1 MQPTKISLENFLSYG
16 KEDIDLTGINIA
28 ALIGENGAGKSS
40 LLDSLT
46 WALYGEGRYKDID
59 HYIRQG
65 QEQATNE
72 LQFLLNSELYRII
85 RGRSNKGRGKSTLEL
100 AKMNGADWIPL
111 SGTTI
116 RETEQMIRDLLRM
129 DYDTFVSSCFILQG
143 QSDRLCSAG
152 PTERKKILA
161 QILGLDI
168 YEKLQEAAKARVKE
182 HKEKAAIIKAKI
194 EGLDVELTGK
204 ADIRSQEETLRDNLR
219 EIEQQIFNMQID
231 LEELEKKKGELQF
244 KFSKLDDLRERKS
257 ALDREIQEINTF
269 LAGVAEKEKDAG
281 KREEFEKQLASISD
295 EIISLESELKTAEA
309 DLTKWQVQAGRYDDI
324 QNTVQRLDREI
335 RQSETQLQTLEEKR
349 KRLQQ
354 IVDRKEQIRAKGKE
368 LDQVKADLAE
378 MDSKAI
384 QERELQQKLNGAEK
398 ALTEWKNHNEKQIL
412 QLDSQR
418 KEAQKKMAI
427 LDQVN
432 CDRADCLFLKDAFQA
447 SELFSQCS
455 NKIAE
460 LVSFK
465 PPEALKNAYSEAS
478 ERVRTLGYD
487 QQQHQELRTQ
497 AQDLEK
503 WAKLVPELDQAESS
517 LIEIEAQGRELQE
530 AVKEK
535 QTEKTLAETDLVTVE
550 NARTQ
555 VISFET
561 VIKQTKQKISD
572 LRGKEQE
579 IRTELGK
586 AQAAEEHMKELLAQ
600 AEEKRNDRK
609 QKNDQVFTLS
619 LEIDDIAGLSSQ
631 IETLAGD
638 ISSSKTKLTEAR
650 EEEQQSRVELGKVEQ
665 RLADLEQKE
674 KEKKAL
680 SKEMQEVAREQYLGE
695 QLVKAFGRNGIPALI
710 VENSLPDIEDI
721 ANDLLSRLTNGR
733 MSVQLATQKET
744 KTAGISETLDI
755 IIADELGER
764 PYEGWSGAEK
774 FDTDIALRLAISKFL
789 ARRAGTKIETLVID
803 EGASCLDQQG
813 RQKFIEAINTI
824 SEDFA
829 KIICISHIDE
839 LKEAFPQ
846 QIHVRKTPDGSRVE
860 VVA

>member
-16 KEDIDLTGINIA
+16 KEEIDLTGVNVA

-59 HYIRQG
+59 RYIRQG

-72 LQFLLNSELYRII
+72 LQFILNSELYRII

-100 AKMNGADWIPL
+100 AKMNGSDWIPL

-168 YEKLQEAAKARVKE
+168 YDRLQDAAKARVKE

-194 EGLDVELTGK
+194 EGLETELAGRV
-204 ADIRSQEETLRDNLR
+204 DIRSQEETLRDNLR
-219 EIEQQIFNMQID
+219 EIERQIFNMQID
-231 LEELEKKKGELQF
+231 LEELEKKKGELQLR
-244 KFSKLDDLRERKS
+244 FSKLDDLKERKS
-257 ALDREIQEINTF
+257 ALEREIQEIDTF
-269 LAGVAEKEKDAG
+269 LTGVTEKEKDAG
-281 KREEFEKQLASISD
+281 KREELEKHLASISN
-295 EIISLESELKTAEA
+295 EIKSLESELKTAET
-309 DLTKWQVQAGRYDDI
+309 DLTKWQVQSGRYDDI
-324 QNTVQRLDREI
+324 QNTIQRLDREI
-335 RQSETQLQTLEEKR
+335 KQSETQLQTFEKKR

-354 IVDRKEQIRAKGKE
+354 IVDRKDQIRAKAKE
-368 LDQVKADLAE
+368 LDQVKAALAG

-384 QERELQQKLNGAEK
+384 QERELQQKLTAAEK
-398 ALTEWKNHNEKQIL
+398 VLTEWEHQHEAKVLKIEAQ
-412 QLDSQR
+412 Q
-418 KEAQKKMAI
+418 KEAKKKMAI

-432 CDRADCLFLKDAFQA
+432 CDRADCLFLKDAFEA
-447 SELFSQCS
+447 SELFVQCS
-455 NKIAE
+455 DKLAE
-460 LVSFK
+460 LDAEK
-465 PPEALKNAYSEAS
+465 TPKALQNSYSEAY

-487 QQQHQELRTQ
+487 QQKHQELRTQ
-497 AQDLEK
+497 SQALEK
-503 WAKLVPELDQAESS
+503 WAKVVPELDQAESS
-517 LIEIEAQGRELQE
+517 LDEIKVQGKESKE
-530 AVKEK
+530 TVNEK
-535 QTEKTLAETDLVTVE
+535 QEQKSQAEKDLLAVE
-550 NARTQ
+550 NAKTQ
-555 VISFET
+555 VTSYESVVGKI
-561 VIKQTKQKISD
+561 KQKISD

-579 IRTELGK
+579 IRTEIGK
-586 AQAAEEHMKELLAQ
+586 AQAAEEQLKELRAQ
-600 AEEKRNDRK
+600 AEEKRKERQ
-609 QKNDQVFTLS
+609 QKEDQVFSLS
-619 LEIDDIAGLSSQ
+619 LEIDDAAGLSSQ
-631 IETLAGD
+631 INTLDGD
-638 ISSSKTKLTEAR
+638 IFSTKTKLTDMR
-650 EEEQQSRVELGKVEQ
+650 QEEQRYRVEFGKVEQ

-680 SKEMQEVAREQYLGE
+680 SKELQEVAREQYLNE